1 MKKRTTLLI
10 EALVLAILAFAGLA
24 HAGDWTCT
32 GSLKDITVDNLRVPQ
47 GATCTLL
54 GTYVKGTINVGTNA
68 TLLASNVWV
77 IGNVQ
82 SENAAQVEVLS
93 GSTVGGNIQI
103 KQGGGAHI
111 ASVRIKG
118 DLQFEENRGSLNAN
132 NNIIGGNLQAFK
144 NMGGLSITEN
154 TIDANLQC
162 KENWPAPTGG
172 DNIVK
177 GNKEDQ
183 CAHLNYPSLPVT
195 EGDFADTT
203 WATYSVAKM
212 KISRVGASSD
222 AKTSTVTFNPDYSF
236 SLLETDLTGTYNYTG
251 TWALIKKGKKLSL
264 DLDAVGRTELVRMWT
279 NWLGQVA
286 LEEGDTISGIE
297 FALDKLTISQPSIP
311 KGTLTP
317 KRATLGAKGWV
328 SATGNGQPMVKRFSY
343 ISKVSYQYK
352 R

>member
-1 MKKRTTLLI
+1 MKKRTTLPI
-10 EALVLAILAFAGLA
+10 GALVLAILAFTGLA
-24 HAGDWTCT
+24 HAGDWTCS

-82 SENAAQVEVLS
+82 SENANQVEVVS
-93 GSTVGGNIQI
+93 GSAVGGNIQI

-132 NNIIGGNLQAFK
+132 NNTIGGNLQAFK

-286 LEEGDTISGIE
+286 LEEGDTISDIE
-297 FALDKLTISQPSIP
+297 VTLDKLYPNQAYRRGRSRP
-311 KGTLTP
+311 
-317 KRATLGAKGWV
+317 
-328 SATGNGQPMVKRFSY
+328 NGLL
-343 ISKVSYQYK
+343 
-352 R
+352 